1 MKYIV
6 FDIDGV
12 LADCSHRLHYIQ
24 GENKDYD
31 KFYSYDE
38 VLKDTPILN
47 LKRILFNIQYANEEG
62 SEIDIKFITA
72 RNIKCITATAEW
84 LEKHFSIMVEE
95 GDILMRPT
103 NDWRPA
109 HGKMDSDFNYYQER
123 AIQYDTSRLAIDKE
137 TRYDGYMEKAL
148 GLAGETG
155 EVMEK
160 VKKMIR
166 DKDGVFSPTPED
178 ITELKKELGDVLWY
192 LSALAFYNGIDL
204 DDVARANLDKLRSR
218 KERNQI
224 HGSGDNR

>member
-1 MKYIV
+1 
-6 FDIDGV
+6 
-12 LADCSHRLHYIQ
+12 
-24 GENKDYD
+24 
-31 KFYSYDE
+31 
-38 VLKDTPILN
+38 
-47 LKRILFNIQYANEEG
+47 
-62 SEIDIKFITA
+62 
-72 RNIKCITATAEW
+72 
-84 LEKHFSIMVEE
+84 
-95 GDILMRPT
+95 
-103 NDWRPA
+103 
-109 HGKMDSDFNYYQER
+109 MDSDFNYYQER

-137 TRYDGYMEKAL
+137 ARYDGYMEKAL

-178 ITELKKELGDVLWY
+178 LEELKKELGDVLWY
-192 LSALAFYNGIDL
+192 LSALAFYNGIEL